1 MKVKYFMVMIILM
14 LFLSIQNVNAVEL
27 SNIPLQLE
35 ITNLSENSSGV
46 ETDRFVFKMIAKDKD
61 NPMPKNSENG
71 EYTLVVTE
79 AGTFNLG
86 PIDFDVPGVYEYDVY
101 QVKGEN
107 VTCEYDDSK
116 YTLIVSVENST
127 DYSTL
132 ETYTTII
139 KDGDEEKHDSIY
151 FKNNFRSNSD
161 FELPNTSDI
170 NLYLYI
176 TIFLTLSLIIYINL
190 KRKVRN

>member
-35 ITNLSENSSGV
+35 ITNLSENSSRV

-61 NPMPKNSENG
+61 NPMPENSENG

-79 AGTFNLG
+79 TGTFNLG

>member
-35 ITNLSENSSGV
+35 ITNLSENSSRV

>member
-35 ITNLSENSSGV
+35 ITNLSENSSRV

-79 AGTFNLG
+79 AGTFSLG